1 MDKEA
6 SAANFTHDQKMKAKA
21 LNKTQFVAL
30 GFVVPRITLG
40 AEYLVFVSSRS
51 LKTREKYTLR
61 QLSLS
66 QFVYFLREVCLLFNF

>member
-40 AEYLVFVSSRS
+40 AEYLVFVSSHS
-51 LKTREKYTLR
+51 LKTREKYTK
-61 QLSLS
+61 
-66 QFVYFLREVCLLFNF
+66 